1 MSVVLASLVLA
12 AIFACPCAA
21 MAVERHGCCGDDGA
35 RIGPSDCCRAAASPA
50 QWTPR
55 VAPDAAVASLVAV
68 AVPVR
73 AGLPSPSASPSP
85 ACVSSSASPPR
96 VLRI

>member
-21 MAVERHGCCGDDGA
+21 MAADRHGCCADEGA
-35 RIGPSDCCRAAASPA
+35 MIGPSDCCRAAASPA

-55 VAPDAAVASLVAV
+55 VGPAAPVDSFVAV
-68 AVPVR
+68 
-73 AGLPSPSASPSP
+73 GSP
-85 ACVSSSASPPR
+85 R
-96 VLRI
+96 